1 MRLKTVSTL
10 TGAMLRTVRADI
22 GANDG
27 LPREYTVFFSDRQG
41 MWVAMQSY
49 AITQDHKLTRKFTKS
64 EAIDYVLTRQS
75 ANGYHCMRVS
85 DGQDVEIFV
94 TLPTMRAKIN

>member
-27 LPREYTVFFSDRQG
+27 LPREYTVFFQTDKACGLRCNH
-41 MWVAMQSY
+41 
-49 AITQDHKLTRKFTKS
+49 T
-64 EAIDYVLTRQS
+64 
-75 ANGYHCMRVS
+75 
-85 DGQDVEIFV
+85 
-94 TLPTMRAKIN
+94 P